1 MIIAILALVIF
12 QLALSFYLVHRTRC
26 ALEAGVAR
34 EIQTML
40 RLTDIKNIVVNLS
53 YDHIALQH
61 AEQERVE
68 AEDDADEDS
77 VPADGVF
84 LTHMGV
90 DKFDL
95 PGGKSGG
102 SSWRK

>member
-1 MIIAILALVIF
+1 MLTLITILLIS
-12 QLALSFYLVHRTRC
+12 QLSLSVYLVHRTNR
-26 ALEAGVAR
+26 ALEEGALR
-34 EIQTML
+34 EIQTMC
-40 RLTDIKNIVVNLS
+40 RLTDVKNIATNLS
-53 YDHIALQH
+53 YDHLALQH

-68 AEDDADEDS
+68 EDEDDDS

-102 SSWRK
+102 SSWRKS